1 MSEMKERLEK
11 LALEV
16 ANQRRK
22 EFIQVWSDEIR
33 NEAILL
39 AEVFGIVEVSA
50 KTLLLKE
57 SIKAWIKIKEK
68 NNLIKEDKISVTR
81 IMPNKLDQILDNN
94 TVIASIIKNKI
105 ELKIYSKEMVEN
117 LVERFF
123 T

>member
-81 IMPNKLDQILDNN
+81 IMPNKLDQILDKN